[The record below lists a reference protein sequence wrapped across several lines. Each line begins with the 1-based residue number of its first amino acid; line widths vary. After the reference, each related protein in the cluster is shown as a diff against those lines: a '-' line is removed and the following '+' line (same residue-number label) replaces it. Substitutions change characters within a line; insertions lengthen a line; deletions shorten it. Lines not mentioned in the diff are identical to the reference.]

1 MMGHWQRHEGECLG
15 AVANQTQTLEG
26 LCWFLWGSC
35 SSWGGS
41 VLCRQRPGH
50 QPPSLCSLQAQPFT
64 GGLPAQQTLP
74 ITGEK
79 QHQVLRNV
87 LDNLTNVMNGYCLP
101 EPYFSTKVGAGGRGG
116 PGVLPRCLVFATMAR
131 QAAPAGMGS
140 TSSCSP
146 QVKEWVAQLM
156 KTLRDPSLPLLEL
169 QEIMTSISGR
179 IPLSVEKSIRKVMAQ
194 YASNITSVLCCFPS
208 QQVSLAFPSFLARAG
223 QEFLAEFV
231 LPGDFIQI

>member
-1 MMGHWQRHEGECLG
+1 MLG
-15 AVANQTQTLEG
+15 AVANRTQMLEG

-41 VLCRQRPGH
+41 VPCRQGPGH

-116 PGVLPRCLVFATMAR
+116 PGALPRCLVFATMAR
-131 QAAPAGMGS
+131 QAVPVGTGS
-140 TSSCSP
+140 TSSCSS

-208 QQVSLAFPSFLARAG
+208 QQVSGVGLCSPAWPS
-223 QEFLAEFV
+223 
-231 LPGDFIQI
+231 LPF

>member
-1 MMGHWQRHEGECLG
+1 MLEGSGWCLLGQLQLLG
-15 AVANQTQTLEG
+15 AQPCIG
-26 LCWFLWGSC
+26 KDSG
-35 SSWGGS
+35 
-41 VLCRQRPGH
+41 
-50 QPPSLCSLQAQPFT
+50 QPPSLHFLQAQPFT

-87 LDNLTNVMNGYCLP
+87 LENLTNVMNGYCLP
-101 EPYFSTKVGAGGRGG
+101 EPYFSAKVGAVQRASSAPGSPRALHDVQHWGCTQCRG
-116 PGVLPRCLVFATMAR
+116 
-131 QAAPAGMGS
+131 AG
-140 TSSCSP
+140 SSSPCSL

-194 YASNITSVLCCFPS
+194 YASNITSVLCRFPS
-208 QQVSLAFPSFLARAG
+208 QQVKNLALASLFRNSCLN
-223 QEFLAEFV
+223 LSC
-231 LPGDFIQI
+231 